1 VIRPSVK
8 PSSAFRTPS
17 RSASLAGTPQEGAG
31 IRLLRDDGFTLLEIA
46 IVIFIMGLVLTV
58 VMPYLGGYKS
68 AQLKSAARRL
78 AGRANYLFDEASARK
93 LVIRLVFDLDHDGY
107 RVFVADPYA
116 PKPKFTPDLSS
127 GGAPVKLPQGVW
139 IQDVTVEGVGTFTR
153 GAVACQFYPGGYVD
167 ATVIHLADS
176 SGDAMTLSLDPLTG
190 RVLIAQGDLTQGQ
203 LAGG

>member
-1 VIRPSVK
+1 
-8 PSSAFRTPS
+8 
-17 RSASLAGTPQEGAG
+17 
-31 IRLLRDDGFTLLEIA
+31 LRDDGFTLLEIA
-46 IVIFIMGLVLTV
+46 IVLFIMGLVLTV
-58 VMPYLGGYKS
+58 VIPYLGGFKG

-78 AGRANYLFDEASARK
+78 AGRANYLFEEASARK

-107 RVFVADPYA
+107 RVFIADPYA
-116 PKPKFTPDLSS
+116 PKPKFMPDLSS

-139 IQDVTVEGVGTFTR
+139 IQDVTVEGVGTFNR

-176 SGDAMTLSLDPLTG
+176 AGDAMTLSIDPLTG
-190 RVLIAQGDLTQGQ
+190 QVLIAQGDLTQGQ